1 MVQLAGCGMEKRD
14 HTVCMHRQIQGC
26 TVENQIKAKCTSIPS
41 LAYVEWKGKG
51 QTDIYPNCLATKKS
65 MLVMVL

>member
-26 TVENQIKAKCTSIPS
+26 TAEIKSKQSAQAYRHWPTSS
-41 LAYVEWKGKG
+41 GRGRDKH
-51 QTDIYPNCLATKKS
+51 IYPNCLATKKS